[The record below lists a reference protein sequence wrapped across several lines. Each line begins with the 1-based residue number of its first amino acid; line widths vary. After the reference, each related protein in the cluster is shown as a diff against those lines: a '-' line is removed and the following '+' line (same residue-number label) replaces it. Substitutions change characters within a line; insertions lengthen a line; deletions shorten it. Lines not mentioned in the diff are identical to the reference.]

1 MNFEEIKEL
10 IKLVSKTG
18 VGKVQVEKE
27 DCKVVISGSKP
38 SSEQPIIV
46 QPSQPVAAAPAP
58 IAAPAQQAP
67 QQESKKPAPKRM
79 II

>member
-27 DCKVVISGSKP
+27 DCKDCDFGQSFF
-38 SSEQPIIV
+38 
-46 QPSQPVAAAPAP
+46 
-58 IAAPAQQAP
+58 
-67 QQESKKPAPKRM
+67 
-79 II
+79 